1 MKFIKLKKTYIFGGF
16 LENSML
22 PDISIS
28 VFRNVFMIGQK
39 VIFLITILYY
49 SRETIQQY
57 FYIDCIR

>member
-28 VFRNVFMIGQK
+28 VFRNVFMIGLK
-39 VIFLITILYY
+39 VIFFNNNTILLKGNY
-49 SRETIQQY
+49 SAI
-57 FYIDCIR
+57 FLH